1 MGRPAGMA
9 WQPLGLDEDPTP
21 GDPARV
27 TDEVGHLSSVA
38 STILDQISALQKIAG
53 DDSDPLIGKYADK
66 IRESAKDLVGTLQTV
81 HDRYTKVA
89 SALGGWEPDLVTAQ
103 AMSLAALN
111 EAEGP
116 YKQLQVLNGP
126 TISAPQTSPPTPQQQ
141 QAATDHKAAVTKA
154 QGQLSE
160 AITDLHKAV
169 KFRDDRAGYWA
180 GQINSASH
188 DSLKDSWWDSFKDF
202 IGHWAWLIK
211 DICTALE
218 VIGAVLAIIALFAT
232 GVGWL
237 LMVAFIVTAVALLGR
252 TLLAATGNG
261 SWLDV
266 ALDFVALVTLGASG
280 GISGVGGLVGR
291 AGATLGDAVKVGDS
305 IVQGAR
311 DASFSGKLLGLLGK
325 GTDFVNG
332 IAESLSKVPGLSML
346 SSFFGKTGDLL
357 DGGAEFLADY
367 QDAAYPLAKDMVEG
381 LEVKS
386 AALRAIHGGEDLA
399 NDVVKM
405 NVLKTAFSDTPQVME
420 LAGKFANQYNTAR
433 GLIFGGAAVSLGGV
447 GLSGVPIFAP
457 GDFGAE
463 DPVSQF
469 WHVGP
474 FDSAEEALTAPI
486 PNSWMN
492 AVGHAVTGPAFTYSL
507 SGIG

>member
-1 MGRPAGMA
+1 MGRPTGMA
-9 WQPLGLDEDPTP
+9 WRPLGLDDDPTP

-27 TDEVGHLSSVA
+27 TDEVSHLNSVA
-38 STILDQISALQKIAG
+38 STILDQIGALKKIAG
-53 DDSDPLIGKYADK
+53 DDSDPLIGQYADK
-66 IRESAKDLVGTLQTV
+66 IRESARDLVGTLQTV